1 MQARTVKQW
10 KEDNSIIDFPWPA
23 QSPDLNPI
31 EHLWDVLERRV
42 REHKPHPKNIE
53 ELMVILEEEW
63 NKIEPEI
70 LTNLVESLPR
80 RVQAVLDSH
89 GNPTR
94 Y

>member
-1 MQARTVKQW
+1 
-10 KEDNSIIDFPWPA
+10 
-23 QSPDLNPI
+23 
-31 EHLWDVLERRV
+31 LERRV
-42 REHKPHPKNIE
+42 REHKPYPKNIE

-80 RVQAVLDSH
+80 RVQAVLDSY

>member
-1 MQARTVKQW
+1 MWIIYLIRHTTT
-10 KEDNSIIDFPWPA
+10 KEIYLGIT
-23 QSPDLNPI
+23 QDLQ
-31 EHLWDVLERRV
+31 RRI
-42 REHKPHPKNIE
+42 REHKPHPKNIM
-53 ELMVILEEEW
+53 ELMVVLEEEW